1 MSKKIIIG
9 NWKMNPATGKEA
21 EKWFSGIVKS
31 LTAIKKTE
39 VVVCAPFLY
48 LERLAKIRTS
58 KLKLG
63 AQDSFTGGVGP
74 FTGEISGDMLYNAHV
89 KFVILGHSERRDL
102 GETNELLNRKIKSA
116 LSAGL
121 LPIVCVGEQERDAEH
136 NYFEIV
142 KTQILECLKG
152 LSKDAI
158 SKIIFAYE
166 PVWSISTTEN
176 RRDATAGDAREM
188 VIFIRKV
195 LSDISSPVTAHQTRI
210 IYGGSVSGRDA
221 EDFLKNG
228 EVDGLLTGKASL
240 DPKKFF
246 EILNICE
253 TLNK

>member
-21 EKWFSGIVKS
+21 EKWFSSIAKS

-63 AQDSFTGGVGP
+63 AQDSFVGGVGP
-74 FTGEISGDMLYNAHV
+74 FTGEISADMLYGARV
-89 KFVILGHSERRDL
+89 RFVILGHSERRAL

-142 KTQILECLKG
+142 KTQILGCLQG
-152 LSKDAI
+152 VSKDAI

-228 EVDGLLTGKASL
+228 EVDGLLAGKASL